1 MILPYS
7 ILERK
12 RAGMRLSEE
21 EIRAVALGAADGS
34 WSEGQLGAFL
44 MAAAIRG
51 LDAEETRALTVAML
65 DSGERWHLARDVPG
79 VCDKHSTGGVG
90 DKVSLVLAPLL
101 SSCGVPV
108 AMLAGRGLGHTAGT
122 MDKLEVIPG
131 LDLDLDRDGVV
142 SLLRRCGLAIGGAT
156 DAIAPA
162 DRRLYALRDVT
173 ATVDSLPL
181 ITGSILSKKLA
192 TGAAAVVFDVKCGNG
207 AFLPDH
213 EDALALARMLV
224 ETARALGTAAGAILT
239 DMNQPLGRWVGHSAE
254 LMESIECL
262 EGKGPADLV
271 AVTLAL
277 CEEGARLSGHAVT
290 RADLERALASGRARE
305 QLDRWT
311 VLQGAAP
318 DWLRAP
324 RFDLAPVER
333 PIHARR
339 GGRLARV
346 ETRQLGML
354 LVEAGAGRSHPG
366 AALDHGVALRVDA
379 KLGDA
384 VAAGDELA
392 RLYLRK
398 GDDGLVARCGD
409 CFTVADEGAA
419 PRLLLERV

>member
-1 MILPYS
+1 MILPYR

-12 RAGMRLSEE
+12 RAGMRLSED
-21 EIRAVALGAADGS
+21 EIRAVAQGAADGS

-51 LDAEETRALTVAML
+51 LDAEETRALTLGML
-65 DSGERWHLARDVPG
+65 ESGERWRLARDVPG

-131 LDLDLDRDGVV
+131 LDLQLDRDGFVA
-142 SLLRRCGLAIGGAT
+142 LLKRCGLAIGGAT
-156 DAIAPA
+156 EAIAPA

-207 AFLPDH
+207 AFLP
-213 EDALALARMLV
+213 EYERALELARMLV
-224 ETARALGTAAGAILT
+224 ETSRALGTAAGAILT
-239 DMNQPLGRWVGHSAE
+239 DMNQPLGRWVGHAAE
-254 LMESIECL
+254 LMESIDCL
-262 EGKGPADLV
+262 EGKGPEDLV
-271 AVTLAL
+271 EVTLAL

-290 RADLERALASGRARE
+290 RADLERALTDGRARE
-305 QLDRWT
+305 HFDRWA
-311 VLQGAAP
+311 VEQGADPA
-318 DWLRAP
+318 WLGSP
-324 RFDLAPVER
+324 HWELAPVES
-333 PIHARR
+333 PILARR
-339 GGRLARV
+339 AGRLAQV
-346 ETRQLGML
+346 DTRQIGML

-366 AALDHGVALRVDA
+366 AALDHGVSLRVDA
-379 KLGDA
+379 RLGDE
-384 VAAGDELA
+384 VRAGQELA
-392 RLYLRK
+392 RLYLRR
-398 GDDGLVARCGD
+398 DDTGLAARMAD
-409 CFTVADEGAA
+409 CFTVADEGEA
-419 PRLLLERV
+419 PPLLLERV